1 MRKGLLSLLFFGI
14 ETSNAALVKG
24 DSPAVVE
31 LRFNRQRNDD
41 VLKIHRAASRRD
53 SILSE
58 GILNEVCR
66 FDLPLTRHQE
76 LTPQDAMTLYTVN
89 VTVGTSE
96 QEIAVVL
103 DTGSSD
109 TWFNIPSSSFCQN
122 MENNC
127 ERYGIYDNSSSRT
140 YTFLNHEFN
149 ITYKD
154 GTKATGDYVKDTIQL
169 GGVML
174 SQFQFGI
181 AEESTSNRTVLHT
194 CPINMH

>member
-1 MRKGLLSLLFFGI
+1 
-14 ETSNAALVKG
+14 
-24 DSPAVVE
+24 
-31 LRFNRQRNDD
+31 
-41 VLKIHRAASRRD
+41 
-53 SILSE
+53 
-58 GILNEVCR
+58 
-66 FDLPLTRHQE
+66 
-76 LTPQDAMTLYTVN
+76 MTLYTVN

-109 TWFNIPSSSFCQN
+109 TWFNIPSSNFCQN
-122 MENNC
+122 MANNC
-127 ERYGIYDNSSSRT
+127 EQYGVYDNSSSRT

-154 GTKATGDYVKDTIQL
+154 GTKAAGDYVKDTMQL

-194 CPINMH
+194 CLITCTDCKQEEHWDLDFLRLKLLALNIPTFLKPWCKLATSSRLRTASGWRT